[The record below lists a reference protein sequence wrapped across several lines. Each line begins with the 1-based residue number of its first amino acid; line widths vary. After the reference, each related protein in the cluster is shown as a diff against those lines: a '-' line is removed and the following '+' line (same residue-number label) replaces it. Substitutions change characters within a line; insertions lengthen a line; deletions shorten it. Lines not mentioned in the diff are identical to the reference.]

1 MLQYGFDG
9 LRCRHSTGWGR
20 PRSASP
26 AGTATR
32 DERRREANRA
42 ALICPQQPLFIFG
55 FSRRMGVVM
64 NVAFFVPILPAF
76 EVRRLRL
83 IAALARTVTP

>member
-1 MLQYGFDG
+1 MVQP
-9 LRCRHSTGWGR
+9 HSMKGG
-20 PRSASP
+20 
-26 AGTATR
+26 
-32 DERRREANRA
+32 ANRA
-42 ALICPQQPLFIFG
+42 ALICPKGTLFIFG